1 VTTVELCVTVA
12 AVTLSELSGVVPPTA
27 LVNVVV
33 PVPPAI
39 VSAEAPS
46 SVLLK
51 PMLALFEVSVLA
63 PVKLTGLRKMRGLA
77 PVTVIL
83 LAIWMVLA
91 LVKMRL
97 VSALVLPT
105 AAPKTAFPADPA
117 LIVSAFAPLIVL
129 VTPEKVIAAP
139 AGMVPRSVLSSVRVF
154 PRVTGPVM
162 VIVPKDV
169 VIFPFKE
176 IAVVPA

>member
-1 VTTVELCVTVA
+1 
-12 AVTLSELSGVVPPTA
+12 
-27 LVNVVV
+27 VNVVA

-39 VSAEAPS
+39 VSALAPF

-51 PMLALFEVSVLA
+51 PILALFEVIVLV
-63 PVKLTGLRKMRGLA
+63 PVKLTGLGKVRVLA

-83 LAIWMVLA
+83 LAIWMMLA
-91 LVKMRL
+91 LVKERL

-139 AGMVPRSVLSSVRVF
+139 ADMDPRSVLSSVRVF
-154 PRVTGPVM
+154 ARVTGPVM

-176 IAVVPA
+176 IPVDPV

>member
-27 LVNVVV
+27 PVNVVV

-51 PMLALFEVSVLA
+51 PILALFEVIVLV
-63 PVKLTGLRKMRGLA
+63 PVKLTGLGKVRVLA

-83 LAIWMVLA
+83 LAIWIVFA
-91 LVKMRL
+91 LRKRRL
-97 VSALVLPT
+97 VRALVLPT
-105 AAPKTAFPADPA
+105 AAPKTAFPAVPA
-117 LIVSAFAPLIVL
+117 RIVRIFAPLIVL
-129 VTPEKVIAAP
+129 VAPKKVIAAP
-139 AGMVPRSVLSSVRVF
+139 AGMIPRSVLSSVTLF

-162 VIVPKDV
+162 VIVPKDIV
-169 VIFPFKE
+169 EIFPFKV
-176 IAVVPA
+176 IAPA